1 MRTYERT
8 HPWIK
13 FQIDLRPASPKL
25 WMLLGEASSKCEH
38 IAGIPLR
45 PDIAK
50 SLHQLYLAKGAH
62 ATTAIE
68 GNTLSEQEALQRIRG
83 ELKLPASRE
92 YLGRELDNIV
102 GSFNRIG
109 DLLRDGDDALTSGR
123 VRQFNLWILEGLDLE
138 RGVVVGDL
146 RRHGVTVGRAYLGAP
161 AEDCEFLLNRLCDW
175 LSGPDFRAPQGMELV
190 YAVIKAVV
198 AHIYIA
204 WIHPFGDGNGRTA
217 RLMEFQ
223 ILLAAGV
230 PTPAAHLMSNHYN
243 QTRSEYYRQLES
255 ASMSGGDII
264 PFLEYAAH
272 GLVDGLREQ
281 LATIRSQQW
290 DVAWENF
297 VYEEFR
303 EKTGKPARRQRSLV
317 LNLSRLD
324 KPVQPGI
331 VRDLSPDLAREYAGK
346 TSKTIQR
353 DLGALMKMDLV
364 ERTPEGFKAK
374 KERILAFL
382 PWRKARVI
390 TEPFSA

>member
-38 IAGIPLR
+38 IAGVPLQ
-45 PDIAK
+45 PDIAQ

-102 GSFNRIG
+102 GSFNKIG
-109 DLLRDGDDALTSGR
+109 DLLRGGDSALTPER
-123 VRQFNLWILEGLDLE
+123 VRQYNLWILEGLELE
-138 RGVVVGDL
+138 NGVTAGDL
-146 RRHGVTVGRAYLGAP
+146 RRHAVTVGGAYLGAP
-161 AEDCEFLLNRLCDW
+161 AEDCEFLLDRLCEW
-175 LSGPDFRAPQGMELV
+175 LSGSDFRAPQGMEIV
-190 YAVIKAVV
+190 YAIIKAVV

-223 ILLAAGV
+223 ILLSAGV

-243 QTRSEYYRQLES
+243 QTRSEYYRQLQS
-255 ASMSGGDII
+255 ASRSGGEII

-272 GLVDGLREQ
+272 GLIDGLREQ

-303 EKTGKPARRQRSLV
+303 EKTGEPARRQRSLV
-317 LNLSRLD
+317 LNLSRRD
-324 KPVQPGI
+324 KPVQPGM

-353 DLGALMKMDLV
+353 DLGALMRMDLV
-364 ERTPEGFKAK
+364 ERAPEGFKAK

-382 PWRKARVI
+382 PWRIMASDKDPR
-390 TEPFSA
+390 

>member
-1 MRTYERT
+1 
-8 HPWIK
+8 
-13 FQIDLRPASPKL
+13 
-25 WMLLGEASSKCEH
+25 MLLGEAASRCEH
-38 IAGIPLR
+38 VAGIPLR
-45 PDIAK
+45 PDIAQ

-68 GNTLSEQEALQRIRG
+68 GNTLSEQEALLRIKG
-83 ELKLPASRE
+83 ELTLPASRE

-109 DLLRDGDDALTSGR
+109 ELLRVGDDALTPER
-123 VRQFNLWILEGLDLE
+123 VRDFNLWILENLKLE
-138 RGVVVGDL
+138 EGVVPGAV

-161 AEDCEFLLNRLCDW
+161 AEDCGFLLDRLCEW
-175 LSGPDFRAPQGMELV
+175 LSGPDLRAPRGMEIV
-190 YAVIKAVV
+190 YAIIKAVV

-223 ILLAAGV
+223 ILLSAGV
-230 PTPAAHLMSNHYN
+230 PTPAAHLLSNHYN

-255 ASMSGGDII
+255 ASRSGGDVI
-264 PFLEYAAH
+264 PFLEYATQ
-272 GLVDGLREQ
+272 GFVDGLREQ
-281 LATIRSQQW
+281 LAAIRSQQW

-303 EKTGKPARRQRSLV
+303 ERTGRTARRQRGLV
-317 LNLSRLD
+317 LNLGRLD
-324 KPVQPGI
+324 KSIQPAM

-346 TSKTIQR
+346 TSKTVQR
-353 DLGALMKMDLV
+353 DLGALMRMDLV

-374 KERILAFL
+374 KEKILAFL
-382 PWRKARVI
+382 PWSKSFVPRPK
-390 TEPFSA
+390 